1 MDFWKLQGEGA
12 RAAIKHERQALVFVV
27 NALPHLAIATCI
39 VGLHLAIEMPDDPGI
54 QRKIGAAHRSSD
66 HESGDGDDEYDD
78 DAPNRNAKKTK
89 SSESSSKSS
98 EDNESQRLFLRK
110 AAVNPND
117 RHC

>member
-1 MDFWKLQGEGA
+1 MVD
-12 RAAIKHERQALVFVV
+12 
-27 NALPHLAIATCI
+27 
-39 VGLHLAIEMPDDPGI
+39 LHLANEMQDNPGI

-66 HESGDGDDEYDD
+66 HESGDGDDEYDG
-78 DAPNRNAKKTK
+78 DAPKRNAKKTK

-98 EDNESQRLFLRK
+98 EDNESQTLFLRK